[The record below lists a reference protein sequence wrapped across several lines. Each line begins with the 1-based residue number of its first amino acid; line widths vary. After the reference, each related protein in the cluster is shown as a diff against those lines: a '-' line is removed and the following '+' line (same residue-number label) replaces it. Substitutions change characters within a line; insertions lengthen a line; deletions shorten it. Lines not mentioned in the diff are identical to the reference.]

1 MPLNKD
7 IIIRVVVG
15 FIFFII
21 FMKVVGPVI
30 YEALKGKLPGN
41 SNPDN
46 DIDSMIRRQKERL
59 RAQYGITGRENETQ
73 NSAHSLVATDE
84 ALAEEK
90 STPPPTKEIEAIYKE
105 SRWGGG
111 EFGKSI
117 QAEIA
122 KNYSYTLAETK
133 VNSFIM
139 LAEKRHYL
147 RYLSTDNQKSQ
158 DAIKNYLSLVMLN
171 LILIEEIRNKE
182 FNLIDRV
189 AKKCHVS
196 SQEFMLA
203 LQLKVLYAIS
213 SKKEL
218 KEERLFVDSP
228 ALHQFSE
235 DTIKDAFISI
245 LKKEANLWAKGHSLY
260 FEELSLHLSYADIM
274 IPLPKTE
281 HKKDLTTAYAV
292 LKVDEDTETDDI
304 KKIYKKIAMIK
315 HPDKIGQMKLPK
327 TLEKKA
333 MMNFNQIQEA
343 YDIIMTHRKK

>member
-1 MPLNKD
+1 MPFNKD

-21 FMKVVGPVI
+21 FVKVVGPVI
-30 YEALKGKLPGN
+30 FEALKGKLPGA

-59 RAQYGITGRENETQ
+59 RSQYGITGVE
-73 NSAHSLVATDE
+73 SVV
-84 ALAEEK
+84 EEK
-90 STPPPTKEIEAIYKE
+90 SPPQPPKEIEAIYKE

-111 EFGKSI
+111 EFGKNI

-122 KNYSYTLAETK
+122 KNYSYTLAESK

-147 RYLSTDNQKSQ
+147 HYLNENNQKSQ
-158 DAIKNYLSLVMLN
+158 VAIKNYLSLVMLN
-171 LILIEEIRNKE
+171 LMLIEEIRNKE
-182 FNLIDRV
+182 FNLLDRV
-189 AKKCHVS
+189 AKKCHVT

-228 ALHQFSE
+228 SLHQYSE
-235 DTIKDAFISI
+235 DTIKEAFVSI

-260 FEELSLHLSYADIM
+260 FEELSLFLSFADIM

-281 HKKDLTTAYAV
+281 HKKDVASAYAV
-292 LKVDEDTETDDI
+292 LKVDENTETEDI
-304 KKIYKKIAMIK
+304 KKTYKKLAMTK

-333 MMNFNQIQEA
+333 LTNFNQIQEA

>member
-1 MPLNKD
+1 MPFNKD

-21 FMKVVGPVI
+21 FAKVVGPVI
-30 YEALKGKLPGN
+30 YEALKGKLPGS

-59 RAQYGITGRENETQ
+59 RSQYGITGRESDT
-73 NSAHSLVATDE
+73 HSTSQSLTGDTEIVS
-84 ALAEEK
+84 EEK
-90 STPPPTKEIEAIYKE
+90 STPQPTKEIEAIYKE

-147 RYLSTDNQKSQ
+147 RYLSTENQKSQ
-158 DAIKNYLSLVMLN
+158 IAIKNYLSLVMLN
-171 LILIEEIRNKE
+171 LILIDEIRNKE

-189 AKKCHVS
+189 AKKCHVGTM
-196 SQEFMLA
+196 EFMLA

-213 SKKEL
+213 SKREL
-218 KEERLFVDSP
+218 KEDRLFVASP
-228 ALHQFSE
+228 SLHQYSE
-235 DTIKDAFISI
+235 DTIKEAFINI

-281 HKKDLTTAYAV
+281 HKKDVTTAYAI
-292 LKVDEDTETDDI
+292 LKVDDDTEIEDI
-304 KKIYKKIAMIK
+304 KKTYKKIAMIK

-327 TLEKKA
+327 TLEKRA
-333 MMNFNQIQEA
+333 MTNFNQIQEA